1 MTGSSAPL
9 AVRLDAAG
17 VGAVSFDLFGT
28 LLTVEQPQDPTAAV
42 AGALRARGIDIPA
55 DWDEAYRTP
64 YIETDHPLQEM
75 PLGDHVLALLREHT
89 DSADT
94 EPDPAVVDE
103 AVRDAFDT
111 PIQTRDGAAETVRAL
126 AEHVPIA
133 VLSNSSVR
141 GLVERSLSKADL
153 PVESFE
159 IVCASV
165 DIGWRKPHE
174 QTFAHVADE
183 LVVPIES
190 LVHVGDDPRTDG
202 GADRAGAHAV
212 IVSESGPLTVDS
224 ILEAEG
230 WPR

>member
-9 AVRLDAAG
+9 EARLDAGG
-17 VGAVSFDLFGT
+17 VEAVSFDLFGT
-28 LLTVEQPQDPTAAV
+28 LLTVEQPRDPTAAV
-42 AGALRARGIDIPA
+42 AEALEARGIDIP
-55 DWDEAYRTP
+55 DEWEDAYRTP

-75 PLGDHVLALLREHT
+75 PLGDHVLALLRAHA

-111 PIQTRDGAAETVRAL
+111 PIQTRDGAAETIRAL
-126 AEHVPIA
+126 SEHVPVA

-153 PVESFE
+153 PVDSFA
-159 IVCASV
+159 IVRASV
-165 DIGWRKPHE
+165 DLGWRKPHE
-174 QTFAHVADE
+174 QTFKHIADE
-183 LVVPIES
+183 LGVPIES
-190 LVHVGDDPRTDG
+190 LVHVGDDSRTDG

-212 IVSESGPLTVDS
+212 IVSESGPLTVAS